1 MKIMQLSI
9 EKLPT
14 KKEINWLYIT
24 TKTVTIEYLKKNQKY
39 IDKDSI
45 YNISEFQSEIIEL
58 IDKDSFNTLM
68 KNIDNTSK
76 EIISLKIFSKF
87 SFKEISELLNVLYIK
102 VIWKYNKSTQV
113 IKRKYKYF
121 PSN

>member
-1 MKIMQLSI
+1 MQLSI

-113 IKRKYKYF
+113 IKRKYK
-121 PSN
+121 